1 MKKCVLLV
9 LCTFAGLSVCNA
21 DGSAAQNLNLTTEG
35 NLESTRDIGCVN
47 SAELS
52 NQDTPADLF
61 KGLANCIDSGAHDD
75 GLLMLALAG
84 VYGRYDTLRV
94 TDVSAHQAITVL
106 KLTYVAS
113 RDEAKK
119 KSFSEYAAKAF
130 RDPGNLAR
138 ICDQVQR
145 LGPPA
150 YYPRYMIQHG
160 LQAFTPNAAED
171 GLAKDFDAPA
181 AWKKSLDSYLHCPNL

>member
-1 MKKCVLLV
+1 MKNVVLLV
-9 LCTFAGLSVCNA
+9 LCTFAGLAVCKA
-21 DGSAAQNLNLTTEG
+21 DASASQNLNITTEG
-35 NLESTRDIGCVN
+35 NLESTRDIGCVK

-61 KGLANCIDSGAHDD
+61 KGLANCIDSGAHDN
-75 GLLMLALAG
+75 GVLMLALAG

-94 TDVSAHQAITVL
+94 TDASAHQAIAVL
-106 KLTYVAS
+106 KLTYVDS

-119 KSFSEYAAKAF
+119 KAFFEYISKAF
-130 RDPGNLAR
+130 KDPSNLAK
-138 ICDQVQR
+138 ICAEVQR
-145 LGPPA
+145 LGPPE
-150 YYPRYMIQHG
+150 YFPRYMIQHG

-181 AWKKSLDSYLHCPNL
+181 AWKKSLDSYLHCPKL